1 LADLAALLDVPFS
14 LILVVLVVL
23 DVIFVFVILFVERDN
38 PTRVLHWLLIL
49 IYEPFLGAILFLF
62 FHQDYRRKR
71 RQFEQKARADIEMLE
86 RYLRERVPLRT
97 GSGAASPTIES
108 ATSRGAM
115 SSTSGTVFEYG
126 ELARL
131 ASRAD
136 PHAVLAGNN
145 RVRLFVDGNEKF
157 QSLLADL
164 RAAKEHIHLEY
175 YILRNDALA
184 KEIVETISAKAKA
197 GVQVRLLLD
206 ALGGRAMRKLEPL
219 LAGSG
224 VKLAYFF
231 PRVSR
236 FNYRNH
242 RKIAVIDGRIGY
254 CGGYNIGEEYLGR
267 GPLGYWRDCAVRV
280 QGPGVEQLQI
290 RFMQDWAFASREQ
303 ATDPSPYLQAVPQN
317 SSAMLQQI
325 SSGPDTSQEWVKQSY
340 IKMITMAKESC
351 YIQTPYFIPDASVID
366 ALRIAAASGVDV
378 RVMIPCKPDHMFVFW
393 ASQSFCADLLEAGVR
408 SFKYNNGFL
417 HAKTFIVDGKV
428 GSVGSANID
437 PRSFHLN
444 FETNVIIFDEAIGG
458 QMKEAFLR
466 DVSVST
472 ELTPQDYA
480 KRGWVVRFKEP
491 FCRLF
496 YPIT

>member
-1 LADLAALLDVPFS
+1 MVDLAALLDIPFS

-23 DVIFVFVILFVERDN
+23 DVIFVFVILFVERDD

-71 RQFEQKARADIEMLE
+71 KRFEQKRQADIQMLE
-86 RYLRERVPLRT
+86 RYLQERASHRT
-97 GSGAASPTIES
+97 GPGPASSGSV
-108 ATSRGAM
+108 G
-115 SSTSGTVFEYG
+115 VFEYG
-126 ELARL
+126 DLARL

-136 PHAVLAGNN
+136 RHAVLAGNN
-145 RVRLFVDGNEKF
+145 RVRLFVDGTEKF
-157 QSLLADL
+157 RSLLDDL

-184 KEIVETISAKAKA
+184 KEIIETLVARARA

-219 LAGSG
+219 VAGSG
-224 VKLAYFF
+224 VKVAYFF
-231 PRVSR
+231 PRFSR
-236 FNYRNH
+236 VNYRNH

-267 GPLGYWRDCAVRV
+267 GPLGYWRDCAVRIV
-280 QGPGVEQLQI
+280 GPGVEQLQI
-290 RFMQDWAFASREQ
+290 RFMQDWSFASGEK
-303 ATDPSPYLQAVPQN
+303 ATDPAPYLQSAPEA
-317 SSAMLQQI
+317 SSARLQQV
-325 SSGPDTSQEWVKQSY
+325 SSGPDTEQEWVKQSY
-340 IKMITMAKESC
+340 IKMISMARESC
-351 YIQTPYFIPDASVID
+351 YIQTPYFIPDTSIID

-378 RVMIPCKPDHMFVFW
+378 RVMIPDKPDHMFVFW
-393 ASQSFCADLLEAGVR
+393 ASQSFCADLLDGGVR

-417 HAKTFIVDGKV
+417 HAKTIVVDGKV

-437 PRSFHLN
+437 PRSFRLN
-444 FETNVIIFDEAIGG
+444 FETNVIIFDDAIAA

-472 ELTPQDYA
+472 ELTAEEYA
-480 KRGWVVRFKEP
+480 KRGWIVRFKEP

-496 YPIT
+496 YPVS

>member
-317 SSAMLQQI
+317 SSAML
-325 SSGPDTSQEWVKQSY
+325 
-340 IKMITMAKESC
+340 
-351 YIQTPYFIPDASVID
+351 
-366 ALRIAAASGVDV
+366 
-378 RVMIPCKPDHMFVFW
+378 
-393 ASQSFCADLLEAGVR
+393 
-408 SFKYNNGFL
+408 
-417 HAKTFIVDGKV
+417 
-428 GSVGSANID
+428 
-437 PRSFHLN
+437 
-444 FETNVIIFDEAIGG
+444 
-458 QMKEAFLR
+458 
-466 DVSVST
+466 
-472 ELTPQDYA
+472 
-480 KRGWVVRFKEP
+480 
-491 FCRLF
+491 
-496 YPIT
+496 